1 MAASRPLPVPAKPFT
16 APASSR
22 TVFSGERTLTAP
34 EPRLGPGLAADTRLK
49 MDGLAFLASLPA
61 DSMPAAFLDPQ
72 YRGVLDKMAYGNEGK
87 SRERARVALPQMT
100 EEHIA
105 HFVAGIARCLMP
117 SGHLFLWIDKFHLCT
132 GIGTWL
138 EGTSLET
145 VDLLT
150 WDKQRMG
157 MGYRTRRQAEYLV
170 VLQKLPKRAK
180 GVWTVH
186 NIPDVWSEKVPRGG
200 HAHCKPVGLQAELIA
215 AVTGAGDIVID
226 PAAGSFSVMEACQR
240 TGRRFLGC
248 DLNG

>member
-1 MAASRPLPVPAKPFT
+1 MAASRPSRAKVELPAGRT
-16 APASSR
+16 SSR

-34 EPRLGPGLAADTRLK
+34 EPDLGPGLATDTRLK
-49 MDGLAFLASLPA
+49 MDGLAFLAGLPA

-100 EEHIA
+100 EDQIA
-105 HFVAGIARCLMP
+105 RFVAGIDRCLMP

-132 GIGTWL
+132 GIGAWL

-180 GVWTVH
+180 GVWSVH
-186 NIPDVWSEKVPRGG
+186 NIPDVWGEKVPRGG

-215 AVTGAGDIVID
+215 AVTGEGDIVID

-248 DLNG
+248 DING